1 MPSVL
6 SNVCTVLPKASQI
19 SGSVTGCLVPTPPPP
34 HHPPLHLS
42 RSLSPSSNIPHLCNS
57 PFASLSSPLPI
68 PSLSLWGVAVM
79 KMKSRSLCHCL
90 LLHSAVH
97 HLSIC
102 LQSSPDSPPWPHP
115 LPSILYQAEKH
126 SQELFKQ
133 NANGLQ
139 MDPSF
144 PQHCL
149 EAGKV

>member
-1 MPSVL
+1 M

-19 SGSVTGCLVPTPPPP
+19 SLALSLWLPCL
-34 HHPPLHLS
+34 PPLFCIS
-42 RSLSPSSNIPHLCNS
+42 FFLSPSSNIPHLCNS
-57 PFASLSSPLPI
+57 YFASLSSALPI
-68 PSLSLWGVAVM
+68 PLLSLWGVAVM
-79 KMKSRSLCHCL
+79 KMKSQSLCHCL
-90 LLHSAVH
+90 LPHSAVH
-97 HLSIC
+97 HLSIW
-102 LQSSPDSPPWPHP
+102 LHSSSDSPPWPHP

-144 PQHCL
+144 PQRWL